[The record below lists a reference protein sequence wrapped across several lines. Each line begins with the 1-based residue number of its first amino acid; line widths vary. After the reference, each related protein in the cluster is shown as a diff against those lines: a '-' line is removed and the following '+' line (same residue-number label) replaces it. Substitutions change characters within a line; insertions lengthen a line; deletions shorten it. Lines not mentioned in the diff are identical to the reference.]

1 MSEPRYISD
10 LSREDQMDLADY
22 IHQTDTERRQPI
34 WIDHKVDPRYP
45 SSHLRV
51 EDSNIEVDLSTFI
64 DLKVGPPPFIEPGI
78 SVKKNGITKINKGL
92 IGELKDAGGFVYF
105 HSVGLV
111 TPKLIGFIFFNS
123 EGLIKHWEKQ
133 KEIDD
138 TQTKDKVTHL
148 RDSGKKIG
156 IIHLGSSLRHAEF
169 DDRSE
174 IEEGTLIPDED
185 LFTSR
190 DFGLSALTFDRSRV
204 DKGML
209 IVILDPKKGSSHN
222 RTPFGRKE
230 QIKGLEQKFKELNK
244 ALKVDG
250 YKSDEDRE
258 RWTKERD
265 DIGEQLAELHG
276 KGTYR
281 RESSEEE

>member
-10 LSREDQMDLADY
+10 LSKEDQIDLAGY
-22 IHQTDTERRQPI
+22 IYQTDETNQQPK

-51 EDSNIEVDLSTFI
+51 EDSQVELDLSTFI

-78 SVKKNGITKINKGL
+78 SVKKNGITKINRGL

-111 TPKLIGFIFFNS
+111 TPELIGFIFLNS

-133 KEIDD
+133 KDLDD
-138 TQTKDKVTHL
+138 TITKSRVTHL

-185 LFTSR
+185 LYTSR
-190 DFGLSALTFDRSRV
+190 DFGLSALTFDRSKV
-204 DKGML
+204 DQGL
-209 IVILDPKKGSSHN
+209 LTLILDPKKGSSHN
-222 RTPFGRKE
+222 RAPFSRKK
-230 QIKGLEQKFKELNK
+230 QIEGLEKKFKRLNDAIK
-244 ALKVDG
+244 KGGFESNEIRDQ
-250 YKSDEDRE
+250 YIND
-258 RWTKERD
+258 RD
-265 DIGEQLAELHG
+265 DIGEQLVELHG

-281 RESSEEE
+281 REGSEEE